1 MGVNKLI
8 ICKSRIFTGERNT
21 VLSMMNNSLSIWIN
35 HNASF
40 GDAKALI
47 ILPHSEGNKR
57 CAILTFDTR

>member
-47 ILPHSEGNKR
+47 ILPHSE
-57 CAILTFDTR
+57 